1 MTWWKSPSDRQ
12 AALKQHAQSAETG
25 MLNTLRRKASSFLRQ
40 PRLTRQWLSLLW
52 ILLGLSRLV
61 ILAFSFR
68 RLAPHLGHS
77 VGNSS
82 YIPLLT
88 PAQETK
94 AAQIGHA
101 IRLAARYTPWVSNC
115 FPQAVTARLM
125 LGAYRIP
132 YSLYFGVMRDGESQG
147 YKAHAWVA
155 AGRVAVTGGMGFN
168 HFTVVGCYLSP
179 RCPANTGP
187 EMDRD

>member
-1 MTWWKSPSDRQ
+1 MPTHIPSMRSSFISK
-12 AALKQHAQSAETG
+12 LK
-25 MLNTLRRKASSFLRQ
+25 RKASSFVQQ
-40 PRLTRQWLSLLW
+40 PRFAKQWFPVLW
-52 ILLGLSRLV
+52 LLLGLSRLA

-68 RLAPHLGHS
+68 RLAPHLGKP
-77 VGNSS
+77 VGISS

-88 PAQETK
+88 PAQEAK
-94 AAQIGHA
+94 AAQIGQA

-132 YSLYFGVMRDGESQG
+132 YSLYFGVMRDIETHE

-155 AGRVAVTGGMGFN
+155 TGRVAVTGGFGFN
-168 HFTVVGCYLSP
+168 RFTVVGCYLSP
-179 RCPANTGP
+179 SLT
-187 EMDRD
+187 